1 MIKNLKLTKRK
12 KLLAAVIICVA
23 LITGSTMLLQMG
35 QVAEAAILT
44 PYNFYDDFSGDLNQW
59 TVIRG
64 TWAIENEELS
74 QNSATGTPTIL
85 AGSSSWKNYVYEGKI
100 WLDGTLTYGLIFRV
114 QNGLNFYLFDIYEQG
129 DVCRL
134 FKCVGGVYS
143 ALAPFVATPINLN
156 TWYTLKV
163 EVEDE
168 GTGVRITAYLDGVQ
182 KFNVLEDPSTFN
194 DGKIGFRGDGIHA
207 HFDDVKVTG
216 AEGPD
221 SPSTYGVN
229 IRAGVTQIFVTCTWS
244 GSGNIAIE
252 LVSPTVTYYESDMS
266 IYEKSTVSFNGTTTS
281 TFNIKRAALSI
292 SALSSSEV
300 WMLYLDLS
308 DVFTYQVSLETS

>member
-1 MIKNLKLTKRK
+1 MNNRFSLVKRK
-12 KLLAAVIICVA
+12 PVAAFVVCAIIVVTSI
-23 LITGSTMLLQMG
+23 LFWPRG

-44 PYNFYDDFSGDLNQW
+44 PYNFYDDFTGDLGQW
-59 TVIRG
+59 TVVSV

-74 QNSATGTPTIL
+74 QNSATGTPIIL
-85 AGSSSWKNYVYEGKI
+85 AGSSSWTNYVYEGKI

-114 QNGLNFYLFDIYEQG
+114 QNGLSFYLFDIYEEG

-244 GSGNIAIE
+244 GSGNIAME
-252 LVSPTVTYYESDMS
+252 LVSPTVTYSESEMS

-292 SALSSSEV
+292 SALNSSEV

-308 DVFTYQVSLETS
+308 DVFTYQVSVETS